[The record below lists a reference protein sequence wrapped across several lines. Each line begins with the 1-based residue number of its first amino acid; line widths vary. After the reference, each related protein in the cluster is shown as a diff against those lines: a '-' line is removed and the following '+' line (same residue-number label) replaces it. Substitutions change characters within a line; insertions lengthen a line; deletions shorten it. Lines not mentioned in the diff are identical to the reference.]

1 MPSTNGHG
9 PKRAILYARVSTD
22 EQARSGYSLAQ
33 QLEAL
38 RAHCEREGHEVLE
51 EVSDPGQSGASL
63 ERPGMDRVRDLVA
76 SGGVSVVLAQDRDRF
91 AREPAYHYLLR
102 REFEEHGTKIRAL
115 NDRGDDTPE
124 GDLTDGILDQLAKF
138 ERAKTAERTR
148 RGRLRKAREGKVI
161 AGRQADY
168 GYRYDNAREGYVVN
182 EAEMVVVRRIYEM
195 VGEGYSVHGARA
207 ALEAAKIPPPRG
219 VRWQRT
225 FVRDC
230 IFDDVYK
237 PHSFEEIAD
246 LVSPEVAA
254 RLDPSQ
260 NYGIWWYNRRKVH
273 RTRVPD
279 HSPAARHYKERTRH
293 TEKPRKEWIAVP
305 VPDAGIPRE
314 LVERARAAIQNNE
327 RCSSAGRRFWELSGG
342 VFRCAECGR
351 ALVATTARKGPKE
364 RRRLLYYYQCATRRQ
379 VGKHACSFSRSVNA
393 EKAEA
398 AVWEAISSL
407 LTDPATLR
415 QDLRAMIEWERK
427 INGDPDAE
435 AKAWAAKLAE
445 IERKRDRY
453 QEMFAAEV
461 MTLDELKAKLEI
473 LSERL
478 DTAEKEL
485 ALVVNKRE
493 RLEAMERDADLL
505 LESYATLA
513 PEALDALSPEER
525 RKVYVIL
532 KLAVEAV
539 ADGGLKISGAF
550 GEETPVW
557 VDVRTSTR

>member
-1 MPSTNGHG
+1 M
-9 PKRAILYARVSTD
+9 
-22 EQARSGYSLAQ
+22 
-33 QLEAL
+33 
-38 RAHCEREGHEVLE
+38 
-51 EVSDPGQSGASL
+51 
-63 ERPGMDRVRDLVA
+63 
-76 SGGVSVVLAQDRDRF
+76 
-91 AREPAYHYLLR
+91 
-102 REFEEHGTKIRAL
+102 
-115 NDRGDDTPE
+115 
-124 GDLTDGILDQLAKF
+124 
-138 ERAKTAERTR
+138 
-148 RGRLRKAREGKVI
+148 I

-207 ALEAAKIPPPRG
+207 ALEAAKIAPPRG

-351 ALVATTARKGPKE
+351 ALVATTARKGRKE

-415 QDLRAMIEWERK
+415 QDLRALIEWERK

-435 AKAWAAKLAE
+435 AEAWAAKLAE

-473 LSERL
+473 LSETR

-532 KLAVEAV
+532 KLTVEAV